1 MPSCWHRSEIQKR
14 VPLACLQ
21 HLACCVC
28 EDVKV
33 IVFAV
38 LVVSNL
44 ARWRTG
50 RSREGDK
57 WTMRLAAEVP
67 AEAPVEAPAE
77 SPAQSPAPGGREDGM
92 ASSTTRKFKSLQA
105 ALAEPR
111 LIGGWRFA
119 RKMMN
124 CNAGS
129 SVGARRNDGRDLR
142 SERETTCTPEIECSS
157 WRREIILTCTWDL
170 PECAVPEHTPPKH
183 I

>member
-1 MPSCWHRSEIQKR
+1 MLFRS
-14 VPLACLQ
+14 
-21 HLACCVC
+21 
-28 EDVKV
+28 
-33 IVFAV
+33 
-38 LVVSNL
+38 
-44 ARWRTG
+44 
-50 RSREGDK
+50 SREGDK

-111 LIGGWRFA
+111 LIGGWRLA

-157 WRREIILTCTWDL
+157 WRREVILTCTWDL
-170 PECAVPEHTPPKH
+170 PECALPVHTPPKH
-183 I
+183 VQSLPHAGTELARGSFVRRRPSPEMSGPRRILLQEKCMQGVMLL